1 MGCGC
6 RDDSRPAEQA
16 ANGTRAPWA
25 REIHVEHARA
35 AEAPSPPRLFVILRS
50 RPAVRLPARGL
61 HLDGVV
67 VGDAVDELV
76 VGIDP
81 GGRGL
86 GVRPPPQTPP
96 PPPGPRPAGP
106 PRPPAI
112 RRPPPP
118 PPPRWSPRSA
128 RPPAG
133 GTTPS

>member
-81 GGRGL
+81 GARGL
-86 GVRPPPQTPP
+86 AGRHHLEVPPPTLAPLLAP
-96 PPPGPRPAGP
+96 VE
-106 PRPPAI
+106 
-112 RRPPPP
+112 
-118 PPPRWSPRSA
+118 
-128 RPPAG
+128 
-133 GTTPS
+133 